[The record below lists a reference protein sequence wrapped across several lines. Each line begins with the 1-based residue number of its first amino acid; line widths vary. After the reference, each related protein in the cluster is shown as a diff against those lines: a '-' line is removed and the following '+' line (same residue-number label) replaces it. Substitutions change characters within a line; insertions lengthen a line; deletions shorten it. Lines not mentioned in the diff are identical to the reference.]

1 MKNKQHTM
9 RLKFLLISLFIFT
22 LGFSQN
28 TAIVT
33 GTVTDKDMNNE
44 TLPFA
49 SVAIKGTNIGTNTDE
64 NGNYTLKIPAGSHTL
79 VFGFLG
85 YENIEVPI
93 TIAAGE
99 TKTISRAMSST
110 SVQLNDVVIE
120 KTVNR
125 EKESA
130 LLLEQKNAVTIK
142 QSIGAQ
148 EMSRKG
154 VSDAEGAVTKVT
166 GISKQQGSKN
176 VFVRGL
182 GDRYNSTTMNGL
194 PLPSEDPT
202 SKNIS
207 LDFFSSQVIKNIGV
221 NKTFAPDI
229 YGDVGGA
236 NIDIISKEFVGND
249 YLEVS
254 ISSGVNTQTYNK
266 DFYTIDGGTFTG
278 FTDKKTHVNNLNK
291 YTFKN
296 SLDPNMQSTQINTG
310 LSVSG
315 GKRFKIGD
323 NNLSMF
329 LTGSFGNKY
338 LYRDGSIKQTNS
350 SGAIS
355 QDMDFEKYTYNV
367 SQTLMGNFKYRYNDF
382 NTLSF
387 NSLYIH
393 NNVQD
398 FANYSGF
405 NGADGEVTDLAYQ
418 RRQQINDNNLFVNQ
432 LISDTKL
439 NDNMDLNMG
448 VTYNMIRS
456 SEPDRRINNL
466 LYRNGT
472 YRANSDS
479 AGNNE
484 RYFGEMD
491 EDEFAGKGALTYAF
505 NNEKETKIDVGFNA
519 RNTSRQFNAIIFNH
533 DFTTSTQEIDINNF
547 DATFNQQSIDN
558 GTFELQTGRATSQSN
573 PIAFIPFKYDG
584 LRNIFAGYAVFTHSF
599 RPDLTLSA
607 GIRYEKVYQ
616 RVNYDTNIANNTTFG
631 DAKIDESYI
640 LPSFNLKYNL
650 NDNNILRLAGSMSYT
665 LPQFIEVAP
674 FKYQYP
680 NFSIQGNNNLVPSET
695 YNVDLKY
702 EFYPSKDEIVAV
714 TGFYKHIDNPINRSE
729 IPSGGNTLTF
739 FNTGSSA
746 MVAGL
751 ELETKFNL
759 YKVQDVDTG
768 HKTIFSG
775 GVNVSYLYS
784 KQKLEATLPQ
794 FSKKE
799 DKLQGASPLLVNA
812 DLTFRKESDNFD
824 FTTSMVLNYFSD
836 RIYSIGT
843 RGFENVIETG
853 IPTLD
858 FIAQTTLGE
867 HFGIG
872 IKAKNLI
879 NPDFKLVREA
889 GANAPE
895 TVLSTYKRGLDLS
908 LGLSYKF

>member
-1 MKNKQHTM
+1 M

-28 TAIVT
+28 TAIIT

-49 SVAIKGTNIGTNTDE
+49 SVAIKGTSIGTNTDE
-64 NGNYTLKIPAGSHTL
+64 NGKYTLKVPAGSHIL

-99 TKTISRAMSST
+99 TKTIDRAMSST

-120 KTVNR
+120 KTINK

-130 LLLEQKNAVTIK
+130 LLVEQKNAVTIK

-166 GISKQQGSKN
+166 GISKQQGQKN

-221 NKTFAPDI
+221 NKTFGADL

-236 NIDIISKEFVGND
+236 NIDIISKEFVGDD

-266 DFYTIDGGTFTG
+266 DFYTIDGGDFAG
-278 FTDKKTHVNNLNK
+278 FTDKKSHVNNLNQ
-291 YTFKN
+291 YSFEN
-296 SLDPNMQSTQINTG
+296 SLDPNMQSTQLNSG

-315 GKRFKIGD
+315 GKRFQIGD

-329 LTGSFGNKY
+329 LTGSFANKY
-338 LYRDGSIKQTNS
+338 LYSEGTIKQTNS
-350 SGAIS
+350 TGALS
-355 QDMDFEKYTYNV
+355 QDMDFQKYSYNV
-367 SQTLMGNFKYRYNDF
+367 SQTLMGNFKYKYGDF
-382 NTLSF
+382 NTLSL

-393 NNVQD
+393 DNVQD
-398 FANYSGF
+398 YANYFGF
-405 NGADGEVTDLAYQ
+405 NGADGETTDLAYT
-418 RRQQINDNNLFVNQ
+418 RRQQINNNNLFVNQ
-432 LISDTKL
+432 LISDMKL

-448 VTYNMIRS
+448 VTYNIVRA

-466 LYRNGT
+466 LFRDGT

-484 RYFGEMD
+484 RYFGEMQ
-491 EDEFAGKGALTYAF
+491 EDEVAGRAVITYDF
-505 NNEKETKIDVGFNA
+505 NNDKETKLDAGINA
-519 RNTSRQFNAIIFNH
+519 RNTERKFSALIFNH
-533 DFTTSTQEIDINNF
+533 DFTSSTQEIDINNL
-547 DATFNQQSIDN
+547 DGTFNQQNLDS
-558 GTFELQTGRATSQSN
+558 GLFELQTGRATTQDN
-573 PIAFIPFKYDG
+573 PLAFVPFTYDG
-584 LRNIFAGYAVFTHSF
+584 LKNIFSGFANITHSF
-599 RPDLTLSA
+599 RPDLTLSV
-607 GIRYEKVYQ
+607 GVRYEKVYQ
-616 RVNYDTNIANNTTFG
+616 KLDYNTNIANNQTFG
-631 DAKIDESYI
+631 DAKIDESYV
-640 LPSFNLKYNL
+640 LPSFNLKYSL
-650 NDNNILRLAGSMSYT
+650 NENNILRLAGSMSYT

-695 YNVDLKY
+695 YNIDLKY
-702 EFYPSKDEIVAV
+702 EFYPSKDEIIAV
-714 TGFYKHIDNPINRSE
+714 TGFYKNIDNPINRSE
-729 IPSGGNTLTF
+729 IPTGGNTLTF

-746 MVAGL
+746 MVAGV
-751 ELETKFNL
+751 ELETKVNI
-759 YKVQDVDTG
+759 YKIENTETMHETVL
-768 HKTIFSG
+768 SG
-775 GVNVSYLYS
+775 GVNVSYLYTE
-784 KQKLEATLPQ
+784 QKLEAPLPQ
-794 FSKKE
+794 FTKKE

-812 DLTFRKESDNFD
+812 DLTFMKESDSFD

-858 FIAQTTLGE
+858 YVAQTTIGE
-867 HFGIG
+867 HFGISF
-872 IKAKNLI
+872 KAKNLI